1 MKGVDHMKGT
11 LTQDANFIDKL
22 KENEI
27 GLKRK
32 RIDTLQLNITR
43 RCNQA
48 CIHCHVNAGPS
59 RREEMSREVM
69 DRVLYLLDGASS
81 VKTVDITGGAPELNP
96 NFRYLIRELKKRGK
110 DIIDRCNLTVLLET
124 GQEDTAEFLAQNNVT
139 IIASLPCYLE
149 ENVDFQRGNSIYKKS
164 IKVLKQLNDLG
175 YGKEGSGLILNL
187 VYNPGGA
194 FLPGSQEA
202 LEADYKRVLFDEHGI
217 TFNRL
222 LTITNMPINRYAE
235 LLRKEGQYEDYC
247 NLLAS
252 NFNPDAADNIMC
264 KSQISVGWDG
274 VLYDCDFNLALGIS
288 IVSDRNTILELDSF
302 SDITKSIFFGS
313 HCYGC
318 TAGCG
323 SSCQG
328 SLT

>member
-1 MKGVDHMKGT
+1 MKIS
-11 LTQDANFIDKL
+11 LTQDNNFIEILNKY
-22 KENEI
+22 EI
-27 GLKRK
+27 GLKRGQ
-32 RIDTLQLNITR
+32 IDTLQLNITR

-48 CIHCHVNAGPS
+48 CVHCHVNASPG
-59 RREEMSREVM
+59 RREEMPLGVI
-69 DRVLYLLDGASS
+69 DRILSLLDQDSS
-81 VKTVDITGGAPELNP
+81 IKTVDITGGAPELHP
-96 NFRYLIRELKKRGK
+96 NFRYLIRELKKRDK

-124 GQEDTAEFLAQNNVT
+124 GQEDTAEFLAKNNVT

-149 ENVDFQRGNSIYKKS
+149 ENVDSQRGNSTYKKS
-164 IKVLKQLNDLG
+164 IKVLRQLNELG
-175 YGKEGSGLILNL
+175 YGRAGSGLVLNL

-194 FLPGSQEA
+194 FLPGVQKE
-202 LEADYKRVLFDEHGI
+202 LEADYKRVLLGEHGI

-235 LLRKEGQYEDYC
+235 MLNQKGQFKEYC
-247 NLLAS
+247 NLLVS
-252 NFNPDAADNIMC
+252 SFNPDTAGKIMC

-274 VLYDCDFNLALGIS
+274 VLYDCDFNQVLGIS
-288 IVSDRNTILELDSF
+288 VLSDRNTILELDRF
-302 SDITKSIFFGS
+302 SDITKSICFGS